1 MRIAIATGIF
11 HPEQGGPATY
21 LYHLCNALAAR
32 GHTLEVLCFGETG
45 HDIAYPYRV
54 VRISRRQPIPLRLLR
69 YTLALLPMLR
79 RCEVAYVN
87 DYGLPAAVLTLAIRR
102 PMVLKVV
109 GDFAWEKAIT
119 YGYISPD
126 LNIDE
131 FQSGQHGWRVRLLQ
145 AIQRFY
151 CLRADAIITPS
162 HYFKGIIAGW
172 GVPPEKIQVIY
183 NAVDLSRFTGLGDRD
198 QARRRLGLDQ
208 SPLLLTVARL
218 VPWKGV
224 DELIRLLP
232 ELRQCVPGLRLV
244 VVGEGPLRPQ
254 LERLAQ
260 GLGVREAVRFTGQV
274 DRALIPCYFRAADV
288 FVLYSGYEGLSH
300 VLLESMAAG
309 TPAVASA
316 KGGNLE
322 LIEDGVSGRLVPW
335 GSCEALRAALLDV
348 LTQPARAAAYA
359 AAARARIET
368 MRWETLVEQTEAL
381 LVRHA
386 ARSGRQRQ
394 AGRLPY

>member
-1 MRIAIATGIF
+1 MRIAVATGIF

-32 GHTLEVLCFGETG
+32 GHVLEVLCFGEG
-45 HDIAYPYRV
+45 GDKVEYPYRV
-54 VRISRRQPIPLRLLR
+54 VRISRRQPIPLRLVR

-79 RCEVAYVN
+79 RCQVVYVN
-87 DYGLPAAVLTLAIRR
+87 DYGLPPAVLTLLIHR
-102 PMVLKVV
+102 PIVLKVV

-119 YGYISPD
+119 YGYVPPD
-126 LNIDE
+126 LNIDD
-131 FQSGQHGWRVRLLQ
+131 FQARRHDWRVRLLQ

-162 HYFKGIIAGW
+162 QYFKGMIAGW
-172 GVPPEKIQVIY
+172 GVPPEKIHVIY
-183 NAVDLSRFTGLGDRD
+183 NTVERAPFEGLGD
-198 QARRRLGLDQ
+198 QAVARRRLGLNGG
-208 SPLLLTVARL
+208 PLLLTVARL

-232 ELRQCVPGLRLV
+232 ELRERVPGLRLI
-244 VVGEGPLRPQ
+244 VVGDGPLRPHLEQ
-254 LERLAQ
+254 LAATL
-260 GLGVREAVRFTGQV
+260 GLKDAVCFTGQV
-274 DRALIPCYFRAADV
+274 DRTLVPYYFRAADA
-288 FVLYSGYEGLSH
+288 FVLYSGYEGFSH

-335 GSCEALRAALLDV
+335 GDRAALREALVEV
-348 LTQPARAAAYA
+348 LTQPDRAAAYA
-359 AAARARIET
+359 AAARARIEA

-381 LVRHA
+381 LVRYA
-386 ARSGRQRQ
+386 TLSCRPG
-394 AGRLPY
+394 

>member
-45 HDIAYPYRV
+45 HDIEYPYRV

-79 RCEVAYVN
+79 RCDVVYVN
-87 DYGLPAAVLTLAIRR
+87 DYGLPAAILTLAIRR

-119 YGYISPD
+119 YGYIAPE
-126 LNIDE
+126 LNIDD
-131 FQSGQHGWRVRLLQ
+131 FQSRQHGWRVWLLQ

-151 CLRADAIITPS
+151 CLRAGAIITPS
-162 HYFKGIIAGW
+162 HYFKSIITGW
-172 GVPPEKIQVIY
+172 GVPPEKIHVIY
-183 NAVDLSRFTGLGDRD
+183 NAVDLSRFEGLGDRAA
-198 QARRRLGLDQ
+198 ARRRLGLDEG
-208 SPLLLTVARL
+208 PLLLTVARL

-224 DELIRLLP
+224 GELIRLLP
-232 ELRQCVPGLRLV
+232 ELRQCVPGLGLV
-244 VVGEGPLRPQ
+244 VVGDGPLRPP
-254 LERLAQ
+254 LEQLAQ
-260 GLGVREAVRFTGQV
+260 ELGVRDAVRFTGQV
-274 DRALIPCYFRAADV
+274 DRTLIPWYFRAADA

-322 LIEDGVSGRLVPW
+322 LIDDGVSGRLVPW
-335 GSCEALRAALLDV
+335 GDHEALRAALLEV

-359 AAARARIET
+359 AAARARIEA
-368 MRWETLVEQTEAL
+368 MRWEALVEQTEAL
-381 LVRHA
+381 LVRYA
-386 ARSGRQRQ
+386 VPSGRPRQ
-394 AGRLPY
+394 AGRLAH